1 MLWTALR
8 AVACDEDTLHMECYD
23 GDTIQV
29 ISANYGRRD
38 TVTCPDGLANNV
50 ECVHSD
56 TFDAVHERFAV
67 LISML
72 YCSTQWYTTKTKRIK
87 LPNQES

>member
-8 AVACDEDTLHMECYD
+8 AVACDEDTLHIECYD

-50 ECVHSD
+50 ECIHSD
-56 TFDAVHERFAV
+56 TFDAVNERFAV
-67 LISML
+67 LFSMMVVRGRGA
-72 YCSTQWYTTKTKRIK
+72 TETKRSK
-87 LPNQES
+87 RTNGQN